1 VSPRRLVVV
10 LMLAAAAFALA
21 ATLTGS
27 PVAGWISVALFV
39 GAVAAYVRWRSIRL

>member
-27 PVAGWISVALFV
+27 PVAGWISVALFRRR
-39 GAVAAYVRWRSIRL
+39 GRRVRPLA